1 MTIRAFLCSVIMLIA
16 SISAWDDALATTP
29 FPSKQKS
36 LGVSIE
42 FEASHP
48 VYVGDGATLD
58 FRVSDAVTNQPIRAL
73 RPESAVRLNN
83 GERNLN
89 LCGANMKTKS
99 RRYGSHTPVQFN
111 SYIVALNS
119 LEGTLSVMNPG
130 RTSRMLI
137 KKIELGGS
145 GNDIALA
152 WLGRYIY
159 VTVEPN
165 ELVVVDGVHMEPVRR
180 LEVGTHPHHLA
191 IQPDGKYVW
200 VAHDG
205 DASVSV
211 IDTDIHKIVATVPV
225 GRGHHDFAMTDDSRY
240 VAVTNQ
246 EDHTVTLIS
255 VRDLAP
261 VGTVAVGRR
270 PHGVGYSSLS
280 RSFYVANEGD
290 GTLTVINVARPSVH
304 KTISVGKGVR
314 VVRFEKGGRWGYA
327 LNREENTATI
337 VDATTDTAVETFP
350 TGIAPDDIVFEY
362 DWAFIRNAGSADVTI
377 VSLRHQGLLQN
388 FPVGHFPPNHVDIPQ
403 DHSSLVSFGDGHQVL
418 VPNPADGAVYQM
430 MAGGVVGASR
440 VFETKGRG
448 PTRAVVYWRGLRE
461 VSPGLYRRVRTFDQ
475 PGRHEIGFYVSS
487 PQVAT
492 CFELTVLPALPP

>member
-1 MTIRAFLCSVIMLIA
+1 MVVVSTTPGAPVS
-16 SISAWDDALATTP
+16 ATTF
-29 FPSKQKS
+29 FPSTYKT

-42 FEASHP
+42 FEVVQP
-48 VYVGDGATLD
+48 VHVGDDVVLN
-58 FRVSDAVTNQPIRAL
+58 FRIHDAVTNQPIRAL
-73 RPESAVRLNN
+73 RPESALRFNN
-83 GERNLN
+83 EEGNLG
-89 LCGANMKTKS
+89 LCAANMKTKS

-137 KKIELGGS
+137 KKIELGGL

-152 WLGRYIY
+152 WLGRHIY

-165 ELVVVDGVHMEPVRR
+165 MVVVVDGVHMKPIQH
-180 LEVGTHPHHLA
+180 LTVGMHPHHLA

-211 IDTDIHKIVATVPV
+211 IDTDVHRVIATVPV
-225 GRGHHDFAMTDDSRY
+225 GQGHHDFAVTEDSRY

-255 VRDLAP
+255 VRDLTP
-261 VGTVAVGRR
+261 VGTIPVGLR

-290 GTLTVINVARPSVH
+290 GTLTVINPDRPSVN
-304 KTISVGKGVR
+304 KTISSGKGVR
-314 VVRFEKGGRWGYA
+314 VVKFDRGGRWGYA
-327 LNREENTATI
+327 LNRRENTATI
-337 VDATTDTAVETFP
+337 IDATTDTAVETFS
-350 TGIAPDDIVFEY
+350 TGVAPDDIVFEY
-362 DWAFIRNAGSADVTI
+362 DWAFIRNVGSADVTI
-377 VSLRHQGLLQN
+377 VSLRHQGLIQN
-388 FPVGHFPPNHVDIPQ
+388 FPVGHFPPRHVKIPQ

-430 MAGGVVGASR
+430 MAGGVVGPSR

-461 VSPGLYRRVRTFDQ
+461 VSPGLYRRELSFSQ
-475 PGRHEIGFYVSS
+475 AGRYEVGFYVSS

-492 CFELTVLPALPP
+492 CFELTILPASSP